1 MRRRTRTRY
10 YTIDAETEEEFIKEY
25 ENMKKSRLSELNF
38 KQKQKEYIPEN
49 QYNEQD
55 EDCPSPKKSKNVLNL
70 GNSDSDEDYLG
81 LGAKSG
87 LDEDEDCLG
96 QIYEDDEIL
105 KGDESLIKN
114 VNQNNEEKGLEMLCY
129 YLKNSVKEMSD
140 GKGGEC
146 IFINN
151 KNKNVVNALSGNAIY
166 DLNIRDLV
174 DNILTENDN
183 EYTKTNEGNN
193 NLLKDYI
200 FQNIESDSNLKIMI
214 MSNNESTK
222 NSFIETFFGIKKNK
236 SNQKTFESNE
246 IVNETDDNDDNDF
259 DNPFVIRKKQIKLF
273 NKNITLQIFDTSDEY
288 HKSPLAYMYYKPV
301 SAFFIFIEGSKN
313 NSKKYLDF
321 ILEKLNKYIINKT
334 CVIFGI
340 NMLFKEDC
348 TIEGTNLREYAS
360 EKNIMYVPIKL
371 NNFNMKNDLIVNLF
385 KLILIKGIDNKT
397 SRESLRKG
405 SKERKNAPFQNIQN
419 KLTGKIKDSSQ
430 KKEKYDLTKMNI
442 ESSLGYKKKYRIKH
456 INAFDLEDS
465 NDLFST
471 ENKRKLSADI

>member
-193 NLLKDYI
+193 NSLKDYI

-236 SNQKTFESNE
+236 CSQKTFESNE
-246 IVNETDDNDDNDF
+246 IVNETDDNNDNDF

-371 NNFNMKNDLIVNLF
+371 NNFNMKNELIVNLF

>member
-321 ILEKLNKYIINKT
+321 ILEKLNKYIINKA

>member
-193 NLLKDYI
+193 NSLKDYI

-236 SNQKTFESNE
+236 CSQKTFESNE

-371 NNFNMKNDLIVNLF
+371 KNFNMKNELIVNLF

>member
-193 NLLKDYI
+193 NSLKDYI

-222 NSFIETFFGIKKNK
+222 NSFIETFFGIKN
-236 SNQKTFESNE
+236 SS
-246 IVNETDDNDDNDF
+246 
-259 DNPFVIRKKQIKLF
+259 
-273 NKNITLQIFDTSDEY
+273 SEY
-288 HKSPLAYMYYKPV
+288 
-301 SAFFIFIEGSKN
+301 
-313 NSKKYLDF
+313 NS
-321 ILEKLNKYIINKT
+321 
-334 CVIFGI
+334 
-340 NMLFKEDC
+340 
-348 TIEGTNLREYAS
+348 
-360 EKNIMYVPIKL
+360 
-371 NNFNMKNDLIVNLF
+371 
-385 KLILIKGIDNKT
+385 
-397 SRESLRKG
+397 
-405 SKERKNAPFQNIQN
+405 
-419 KLTGKIKDSSQ
+419 
-430 KKEKYDLTKMNI
+430 
-442 ESSLGYKKKYRIKH
+442 
-456 INAFDLEDS
+456 
-465 NDLFST
+465 
-471 ENKRKLSADI
+471 